1 QTSSNGTTACPAAP
15 KPPALTFLPPLISCL
30 LFPTGF
36 VTASRLRRPGGNRL
50 DKASSPPC
58 CSTVRAKKF
67 GAGKTYK
74 VYGGLW
80 LMVWVFL
87 FGIVNIAAQVLSQM
101 ELVPV
106 FKG

>member
-1 QTSSNGTTACPAAP
+1 
-15 KPPALTFLPPLISCL
+15 PP
-30 LFPTGF
+30 GF
-36 VTASRLRRPGGNRL
+36 VTAIGCVGLAATVWTGIIPAMLLYRSRQ
-50 DKASSPPC
+50 
-58 CSTVRAKKF
+58 KF

-87 FGIVNIAAQVLSQM
+87 FGIANIAAQVLSQM

>member
-1 QTSSNGTTACPAAP
+1 MPNKTPSLFGGAMIIAGTVIGAGM
-15 KPPALTFLPPLISCL
+15 L
-30 LFPTGF
+30 LYR
-36 VTASRLRRPGGNRL
+36 SRQ
-50 DKASSPPC
+50 
-58 CSTVRAKKF
+58 KF

-87 FGIVNIAAQVLSQM
+87 FGIINIAAQVLSQM

>member
-1 QTSSNGTTACPAAP
+1 M
-15 KPPALTFLPPLISCL
+15 L
-30 LFPTGF
+30 LYR
-36 VTASRLRRPGGNRL
+36 SR
-50 DKASSPPC
+50 
-58 CSTVRAKKF
+58 KKF

-87 FGIVNIAAQVLSQM
+87 FGIANIAAQVLSQM

>member
-1 QTSSNGTTACPAAP
+1 M
-15 KPPALTFLPPLISCL
+15 L
-30 LFPTGF
+30 LYR
-36 VTASRLRRPGGNRL
+36 SRQ
-50 DKASSPPC
+50 
-58 CSTVRAKKF
+58 KF

-87 FGIVNIAAQVLSQM
+87 FGIANIAAQVLSQM